1 MKAVSTITIIGHEV
15 AFEVNVCEL
24 TSSSYDETIEQVND
38 AILDGDESG
47 TVDLGND
54 VFSWWIK
61 NEKDE
66 EIENIT
72 VMIKKLDDFKND
84 ERELLAEY
92 ADLIA
97 QDETDPRLV
106 LYSNSLSDI
115 LDTLEDY
122 EEYRDSDFHE
132 FKVILNNMIIAGAD
146 QYIFE

>member
-1 MKAVSTITIIGHEV
+1 VEA
-15 AFEVNVCEL
+15 
-24 TSSSYDETIEQVND
+24 
-38 AILDGDESG
+38 
-47 TVDLGND
+47 
-54 VFSWWIK
+54 K
-61 NEKDE
+61 N
-66 EIENIT
+66 IS

-84 ERELLAEY
+84 EKELLEEY

-115 LDTLEDY
+115 LDTLEDD

-132 FKVILNNMIIAGAD
+132 FKAILNDMIITGAD